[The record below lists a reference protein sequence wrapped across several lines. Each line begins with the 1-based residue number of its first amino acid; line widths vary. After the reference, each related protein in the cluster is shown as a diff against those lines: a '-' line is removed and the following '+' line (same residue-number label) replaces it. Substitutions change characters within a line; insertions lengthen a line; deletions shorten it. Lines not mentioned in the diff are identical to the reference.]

1 MKPTVQVWDGS
12 DDGYYAEL
20 ARKQNLREQTFRSLE
35 QLVRDLRSS
44 ARYLPTPGMI
54 YNRLVF
60 VDELVKYLKGQQTWD
75 GVAYSGY
82 RDLQEISSLYVAMQ
96 NRESMVKGICKV
108 LDDIQEYKKVFS
120 DAA

>member
-1 MKPTVQVWDGS
+1 MKPTIQVWDGS

-20 ARKQNLREQTFRSLE
+20 ARKQDLREQTFRSLE

-54 YNRLVF
+54 TSRLVF
-60 VDELVKYLKGQQTWD
+60 VDELVAYLKGQKTWSM
-75 GVAYSGY
+75 GVRGY

>member
-20 ARKQNLREQTFRSLE
+20 ARKQDLRERTFRSLE

-54 YNRLVF
+54 SNRLVF
-60 VDELVKYLKGQQTWD
+60 VEELVNYLKGEKNWSIA
-75 GVAYSGY
+75 VAGY
-82 RDLQEISSLYVAMQ
+82 RDLQEISSLYVAMK
-96 NRESMVKGICKV
+96 NHENMVERVCKV
-108 LDDIQEYKKVFS
+108 LKDIDEFRQVFR
-120 DAA
+120 AA